1 MQFCRGILV
10 NEIFATKQQSFSAG
24 SADMKQ
30 RLLVMNGQLLV
41 QIEQAGEWNTD
52 RVEKSGNLKPGI
64 YAIYLATVADKK
76 KVYDGPILYIDKT
89 GLYQQ
94 VGKTFILHEH
104 EDFQKTPEL
113 GANVNV
119 SYESGR
125 CVATISTKKSGR
137 KIS

>member
-1 MQFCRGILV
+1 
-10 NEIFATKQQSFSAG
+10 
-24 SADMKQ
+24 MKQ

-76 KVYDGPILYIDKT
+76 KVYDGPIVHIDKH

-94 VGKTFILHEH
+94 VGKSFVLHEH
-104 EDFQKTPEL
+104 EDFQKNPEL
-113 GANVNV
+113 GANLNV
-119 SYESGR
+119 SYESGK
-125 CVATISTKKSGR
+125 CVAISSTRRSGR